1 MSSLRA
7 SLGTRVTAAVCA
19 ALLIPSSVVSS
30 ALPPPQAATTTTSSA
45 ARIPNDQLD
54 SLVAPIALYPDP
66 LLAQVLAASTYPLEI
81 VQLQQWMTRH
91 PDLKGD
97 ALAAAVEKENWDPA
111 VQGLAGLPD
120 VVKRLGDDIRWT
132 TDLGN
137 AFLAQQSDVMDAVQR
152 MRKKASDGGN
162 LKTTEQQKVTTQV
175 VQTQEVIVIQQANPQ
190 VIYVPAYNP
199 VVVYGPP
206 VYPYPPIYYPPPGY
220 YAAGVAIGFGVGIAM
235 GAFWGGGGWGYGP
248 RWGYG
253 SVHINVNNRYVNHYN
268 RYNSYNRYG
277 GNWNHNPQ
285 HRGGAPYADRNT
297 ANRYGGTARGDSMAT
312 RQANARQNSGASART
327 QPATGANRSGS
338 AGANRTG
345 APRAGASPGT
355 SSAGANRGRPAR
367 RAATAS
373 AIAVS
378 RAARVFQPKRQ
389 CLRRRRKQP
398 PEQQRCPQQQPAR
411 VVQRGRV
418 ARALRWWRR
427 AAKVTGHDE
436 STDDLS
442 TIHGAAPPRRDA
454 ARPRP
459 VWCDSGVLADGP
471 DSKTAREA
479 GRCDRSAG
487 RRQGVRDRAGG
498 RKRAHPGGVDLR

>member
-1 MSSLRA
+1 
-7 SLGTRVTAAVCA
+7 
-19 ALLIPSSVVSS
+19 
-30 ALPPPQAATTTTSSA
+30 
-45 ARIPNDQLD
+45 
-54 SLVAPIALYPDP
+54 VAPIALYPDP

-81 VQLQQWMTRH
+81 VQLQQWMLKH
-91 PDLKGD
+91 PDLTGD

-111 VQGLAGLPD
+111 VQGLAALPD

-175 VQTQEVIVIQQANPQ
+175 VQTKEVIVIQQANPQ

-285 HRGGAPYADRNT
+285 HRAGAPYADRNT
-297 ANRYGGTARGDSMAT
+297 ANRYGGTARGDSVAT

-327 QPATGANRSGS
+327 QPAAGANRSGN

-345 APRAGASPGT
+345 APRAGTSPGT
-355 SSAGANRGRPAR
+355 SSAGVNRGTAGARSGDRVGNRSIPSSQGYSSRNGNAFGGAASSRPSSSAAR
-367 RAATAS
+367 SSSQRGSSSVGA
-373 AIAVS
+373 S
-378 RAARVFQPKRQ
+378 RARSGGGGG
-389 CLRRRRKQP
+389 RRR
-398 PEQQRCPQQQPAR
+398 
-411 VVQRGRV
+411 
-418 ARALRWWRR
+418 
-427 AAKVTGHDE
+427 
-436 STDDLS
+436 
-442 TIHGAAPPRRDA
+442 
-454 ARPRP
+454 
-459 VWCDSGVLADGP
+459 
-471 DSKTAREA
+471 
-479 GRCDRSAG
+479 
-487 RRQGVRDRAGG
+487 
-498 RKRAHPGGVDLR
+498 